1 MEQLTIIFWSIE
13 LTLLVLVGLF
23 IVLIYFVRKNIH
35 SMEDFKT
42 RLLQHSSGEEPES
55 FNTEKADKW
64 FEKGELTALNHYCES
79 FIAKSPNSVHA
90 NWYFGLSHYNQGDYE
105 AARTYFEQ
113 VIRIN
118 PLWRDGAVVYLQE
131 IAEKIGRPNQETL
144 H

>member
-1 MEQLTIIFWSIE
+1 MQEFSLILISIE
-13 LTLLVLVGLF
+13 LTLLLLAGLLV
-23 IVLIYFVRKNIH
+23 VMIYWVRKNYNN
-35 SMEDFKT
+35 MKALKT
-42 RLLQHSSGEEPES
+42 LLLQQQELEEPER
-55 FNTEKADKW
+55 FNTEKAEQW
-64 FEKGELTALNHYCES
+64 FETGDLTALNHYCER
-79 FIAKSPNSVHA
+79 FMNDSPNSVHA

-131 IAEKIGRPNQETL
+131 IADKIGLLHQKTL